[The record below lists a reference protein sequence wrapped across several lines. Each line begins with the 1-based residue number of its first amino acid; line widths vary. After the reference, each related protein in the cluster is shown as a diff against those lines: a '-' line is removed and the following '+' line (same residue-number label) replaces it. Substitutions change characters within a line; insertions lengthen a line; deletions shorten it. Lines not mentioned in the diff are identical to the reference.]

1 MVEHEEEDFSYLSDE
16 MAAAVYPERA
26 RRPFRIGVTFATFAG
41 PNYERA
47 VAVAQRAPEYR
58 ERRWSEKSAEHDATF
73 DADHAAEF
81 LALYRIVREI
91 PSIDLRINGRVV
103 SGARKM
109 WPLLFGILVPELA
122 WEPLTD

>member
-1 MVEHEEEDFSYLSDE
+1 M
-16 MAAAVYPERA
+16 
-26 RRPFRIGVTFATFAG
+26 TFATFAG